1 MCKGIT
7 EADKEIIDI
16 LKELFRNKNNEFV
29 DPDDLLLEQ
38 IVKWSIYLALLG
50 LLILLPIKIFGNADQ
65 SAASSMLSGIVGVAF
80 TLLFI
85 YLNIKSKNPS
95 IIMYVLTWFSLMLSL
110 WVAG

>member
-1 MCKGIT
+1 MCKGMT

-50 LLILLPIKIFGNADQ
+50 LLILLPIICCQ
-65 SAASSMLSGIVGVAF
+65 
-80 TLLFI
+80 
-85 YLNIKSKNPS
+85 
-95 IIMYVLTWFSLMLSL
+95 
-110 WVAG
+110 

>member
-1 MCKGIT
+1 MSMCKGMT

-50 LLILLPIKIFGNADQ
+50 LLILLPIKIFGNARICRKLIRRKCVIPIHPQ
-65 SAASSMLSGIVGVAF
+65 C
-80 TLLFI
+80 
-85 YLNIKSKNPS
+85 
-95 IIMYVLTWFSLMLSL
+95 
-110 WVAG
+110 